1 MPNCRVLVLWRVYL
15 APVMRWES
23 ARPSSSLAPRA
34 LALWYV
40 TSLRSGRDPVLESS
54 RLPLL
59 SLPWTAAR
67 ENDMITYTSPPL
79 LDARREPFC
88 RGLAAE
94 FMNGL
99 QEVTLSWGM
108 VLNNVSTA
116 ELSNVSE
123 GSFVRSHDARNCLTV
138 LHHFFFLQHMER
150 FSACHVIVLSVH
162 ARVEARVSADR
173 DKAARASC
181 R

>member
-1 MPNCRVLVLWRVYL
+1 MPNCRVPVLWRVYL

-59 SLPWTAAR
+59 SLSWTAAR
-67 ENDMITYTSPPL
+67 ENDMIIYTSPPL

-99 QEVTLSWGM
+99 QEVTLSWGR

-123 GSFVRSHDARNCLTV
+123 GSFVRSHDPRNCLTV
-138 LHHFFFLQHMER
+138 LHHFFF
-150 FSACHVIVLSVH
+150 FSTWRGSL
-162 ARVEARVSADR
+162 RVTW
-173 DKAARASC
+173 
-181 R
+181 